1 MKKTRILLVGMP
13 TMLLDIL
20 TEVITSQRDF
30 EVVATMTT
38 AKNVGPA
45 ARRARATV
53 IIAREAGGDAELG
66 PAVLI
71 SAQRSMKVITLAE
84 DGQQGYLCELRPH
97 RVALGEM
104 SADRLLAAIRVA
116 AESE

>member
-1 MKKTRILLVGMP
+1 
-13 TMLLDIL
+13 
-20 TEVITSQRDF
+20 
-30 EVVATMTT
+30 
-38 AKNVGPA
+38 
-45 ARRARATV
+45 
-53 IIAREAGGDAELG
+53 
-66 PAVLI
+66 
-71 SAQRSMKVITLAE
+71 MKVITLAE